1 MEKRNL
7 TGKPRTE
14 SGKNAA
20 GRLRRDG
27 WIPANLIGGG
37 KAENL
42 AISEREF
49 QKILTGG
56 LRQSTIFNLE
66 IEGGSTSSVFVKELQ
81 RNPVNGRIMHVD
93 FYRAIEG
100 EKVLVP
106 VAVETAGVARGIK
119 AGGALEHFI
128 RVLKV
133 KATPESLT
141 DVIRVDITDL
151 DVGGIIFLRDLSI
164 PADWDVLMEG
174 NPIVLKIARSRLARA
189 AETSGQPGEAA
200 AHAAE

>member
-1 MEKRNL
+1 MKTKSL

-20 GRLRRDG
+20 GRLRREG
-27 WIPANLIGGG
+27 WIPANLIGKGQ
-37 KAENL
+37 AENL
-42 AISEREF
+42 TISEREF

-66 IEGGSTSSVFVKELQ
+66 IEGGSSNRVFVKELQ

-93 FYRAIEG
+93 FYRATEG

-106 VAVETAGVARGIK
+106 VAVETAGVAKGIK

-133 KATPESLT
+133 RATPETLT
-141 DVIRVDITDL
+141 DVIRVDISDL
-151 DVGGIIFLRDLSI
+151 DVGGTIFLKDLSI

-189 AETSGQPGEAA
+189 AEVPGQPADEAA
-200 AHAAE
+200 PAAE